1 MRVLTLNVANP
12 SLARAER
19 QLTWLGGRCDDV
31 LVLTEV
37 GNGPGSRLL
46 ADALSCSGYTTVFEA
61 PPSDERGV
69 LLASRLEVVET
80 IPGPAYL
87 PWRVGT
93 LRLAN
98 SRLLVVG
105 AYVPSRDASWGK
117 TERKRQFVSAFCA
130 WMRAQSGSYERLLV
144 GDLNVV
150 ERGHMPYYPFFQEW
164 EYAFLDTLS
173 VCGLIDAFRLLTP
186 SDCEYSWMDRNG
198 DGYRYDHS
206 FVEASAAP
214 AVRSCSYAHATR
226 EERLSDHSAMALDVK
241 VDAVIPSRDVQV
253 LTSLQPSLF

>member
-1 MRVLTLNVANP
+1 
-12 SLARAER
+12 
-19 QLTWLGGRCDDV
+19 
-31 LVLTEV
+31 
-37 GNGPGSRLL
+37 
-46 ADALSCSGYTTVFEA
+46 
-61 PPSDERGV
+61 
-69 LLASRLEVVET
+69 
-80 IPGPAYL
+80 
-87 PWRVGT
+87 
-93 LRLAN
+93 
-98 SRLLVVG
+98 
-105 AYVPSRDASWGK
+105 
-117 TERKRQFVSAFCA
+117 
-130 WMRAQSGSYERLLV
+130 MRAQSGSYERLLV